1 MLRVSVGWLFVGGLV
16 LGLALGCGSSVEG
29 ESGAGASSSSGAGSS
44 GAGASG
50 ATGGSGLGAGTGGT
64 SASGGMGTGAGA
76 GGPVGSCSDAP
87 PPGAATPPPP
97 PTYAGTCPTITTGS
111 NTIQSSG
118 NNRQFLAVLPSDP
131 QPGKSFPLVFL
142 WHWLGGDATGF
153 LEQGEVQSAAD
164 EYRFIALIPEKKGDV
179 QFTWPMDALSSSAR
193 AEEEMVFFDDMF
205 ACVAELF
212 PIDVNCV
219 SSTGVSAGA
228 LFTAQLAGGRGE
240 HLASIMSLSGGVG
253 GVVKPWK
260 TPAHAMPAMVL
271 WGGRDDF
278 CVAVD
283 FAQASHE
290 LEKGLEADGN
300 FVLECIHNCAHST
313 PPFDVPDGYP
323 TFAPLWMFA
332 LDHPYWLPEGHSP
345 YEGGLPVGYPEW
357 CAVGAGNASERV
369 GVCDGSQC

>member
-1 MLRVSVGWLFVGGLV
+1 MAF
-16 LGLALGCGSSVEG
+16 CGQE
-29 ESGAGASSSSGAGSS
+29 
-44 GAGASG
+44 
-50 ATGGSGLGAGTGGT
+50 
-64 SASGGMGTGAGA
+64 
-76 GGPVGSCSDAP
+76 P
-87 PPGAATPPPP
+87 PPGAVLAPPP
-97 PTYAGTCPTITTGS
+97 PTYGGACPVIELGFLEGDDTAPNEIMTAGGP
-111 NTIQSSG
+111 
-118 NNRQFLAVLPSDP
+118 RRFAVVAPVEIKDGEELPVI
-131 QPGKSFPLVFL
+131 FM
-142 WHWLGGDATGF
+142 WHWLGGSAHDF
-153 LEQGEVQSAAD
+153 YERSEVASVV
-164 EYRFIALIPEKKGDV
+164 EELRFIAVIPESKGDV
-179 QFTWPMDALSSSAR
+179 LFKWPFTSLDTDARL
-193 AEEEMVFFDDMF
+193 EEEFEFFDDMF